1 MEKGNLDIAA
11 RGMEN
16 LIVCRALFERI
27 LPLGLEVDSVYGDE
41 PRERIVEDGRTEE
54 VRDATVSLFSNKGV
68 DCLAPPGAH
77 LCRADLGIEGAART
91 GDEL

>member
-27 LPLGLEVDSVYGDE
+27 LPLGLEVDSIYGDE

-54 VRDATVSLFSNKGV
+54 VRDATVSLQQQ
-68 DCLAPPGAH
+68 
-77 LCRADLGIEGAART
+77 RR
-91 GDEL
+91 